1 MHIKI
6 KELLMFL
13 SRLKSFFVPDTTDVL
28 LKNENIYVD
37 KTFFNRC
44 LKGKYLLNMKY
55 GKVKVGLLKRQID
68 KKIYDLTENDLY
80 KYLQNREKEG
90 KMSSSFEQLIENIEK
105 NGFDT
110 KSVIICKY
118 RSNLIKDGQH
128 RAIYLLWKYGPD
140 YDVDTIH
147 IRVKKRLLRFQLF
160 PCLKKKF

>member
-1 MHIKI
+1 
-6 KELLMFL
+6 MFL
-13 SRLKSFFVPDTTDVL
+13 SRLKSFFVPDTTDLL

-55 GKVKVGLLKRQID
+55 RKVKVGLLKRQID

-105 NGFDT
+105 MDSIQ
-110 KSVIICKY
+110 KV
-118 RSNLIKDGQH
+118 
-128 RAIYLLWKYGPD
+128 
-140 YDVDTIH
+140 
-147 IRVKKRLLRFQLF
+147 
-160 PCLKKKF
+160 